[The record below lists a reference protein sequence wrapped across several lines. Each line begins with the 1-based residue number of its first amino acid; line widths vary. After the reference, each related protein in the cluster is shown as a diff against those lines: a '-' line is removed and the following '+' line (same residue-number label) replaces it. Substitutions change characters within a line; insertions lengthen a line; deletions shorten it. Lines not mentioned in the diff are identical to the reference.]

1 MKYIADRR
9 LRLAALLLIGAV
21 MQLPATFCG
30 FELCDS
36 GFYMTFY
43 DNIFTNPEAVGYNFM
58 YYLSG
63 IAGGA
68 VSSLTGGSIL
78 AMRVFGALCNLLCI
92 CCVWRMLRG
101 ERGFM
106 PMLLTVI
113 LVTAGAWGTPLT
125 FYNDIMTV
133 TLALISLMFLT
144 TGLSR
149 ESGDMPEKDRNKTAR
164 KTYLLLL
171 LSGAVAGLNTLT
183 RIPNI
188 LEILFVAIIPISA
201 SRHRTRL
208 AALWLAGWLSGLG
221 AVLLGALLAGHLPIL
236 AATIRDLTATAATP
250 GTESSHGLSSLI
262 QAQISSWTTIVRMTL
277 KLVGLAV
284 VYGMTARLTKKY
296 ESEYPRVMPAARRI
310 IGTSL
315 CIIAAWML
323 ARADIMTSL
332 TAISLA
338 GCCSALFDTR
348 LHTAAAAA
356 LFMIL
361 ILPLGS
367 DNGIHNAGTII
378 LWYALAVSLTLSCRR
393 HGTVAAAAITAI
405 LAASCVAGLV
415 RGGTYFDDTPLSGMK
430 GRIESPSAR
439 GIMTSPARA
448 RRVNTMLGQLRKH
461 VSPGDTLLVYGS
473 APMINHLTATIPAIG
488 CSWPELLS
496 PAMLSE
502 KLETH
507 TPPPYIMMMK
517 FKTLG
522 AEWGAPSTEFIR
534 GEGMAANRFHTP
546 KKSEVMTRY
555 IEKKGYLPVI
565 ESEDFTLFKRDPA
578 VNKTHLP
585 DHRPS

>member
-9 LRLAALLLIGAV
+9 LRLPVLLLIGAV
-21 MQLPATFCG
+21 MQLPAIFCG

-43 DNIFTNPEAVGYNFM
+43 DNIFSNPEAVGYNFM

-78 AMRVFGALCNLLCI
+78 AMRVLGALCNLLCI
-92 CCVWRMLRG
+92 YCVWRMLRG
-101 ERGFM
+101 ERSFT
-106 PMLLTVI
+106 PLLLTVI
-113 LVTAGAWGTPLT
+113 LVTAGAWGSPLT

-133 TLALISLMFLT
+133 TLALISLMLLIA
-144 TGLSR
+144 GLPR
-149 ESGDMPEKDRNKTAR
+149 ERGYMPEKDQDKTAR

-183 RIPNI
+183 RIPNV
-188 LEILFVAIIPISA
+188 LEILFVVIIPISV
-201 SRHRTRL
+201 SRHRARF

-221 AVLLGALLAGHLPIL
+221 AVLLGAALAGHLPIL

-250 GTESSHGLSSLI
+250 GAESSHGLSSLI
-262 QAQISSWTTIVRMTL
+262 HAQIASWATIVRMTL

-284 VYGMTARLTKKY
+284 IYGIAARLTGKY
-296 ESEYPRVMPAARRI
+296 DSKYPRGMRASRRSVAAI
-310 IGTSL
+310 L
-315 CIIAAWML
+315 YIIAAWML
-323 ARADIMTSL
+323 VRADIMTSL
-332 TAISLA
+332 TAISLL
-338 GCCSALFDTR
+338 GCASALFDAR
-348 LHTAAAAA
+348 LRTAAIAA

-367 DNGIHNAGTII
+367 DNGIYNAGTII
-378 LWYALAVSLTLSCRR
+378 LWYAIAVSLTLLCRR
-393 HGTVAAAAITAI
+393 HGTAAAAAIAVV
-405 LAASCVAGLV
+405 LAAACVAGLV
-415 RGGTYFDDTPLSGMK
+415 RGGTYFDDTPLTDMK
-430 GRIESPSAR
+430 GRIDSPSAR
-439 GIMTSPARA
+439 GIMTSPERA
-448 RRVNTMLGQLRKH
+448 RRVNTMLRQLRKH

-473 APMINHLTATIPAIG
+473 APMINHLTATVPAIG

-507 TPPPYIMMMK
+507 TAPPYIMMMK

-522 AEWGAPSTEFIR
+522 VEWGAPSTEFIR

-546 KKSEVMTRY
+546 RKSEVMTRY

-565 ESEDFTLFKRDPA
+565 ESEDFTLFKKDPA
-578 VNKTHLP
+578 VTAHKVQV
-585 DHRPS
+585 D

>member
-9 LRLAALLLIGAV
+9 LRLPALLLIGAV
-21 MQLPATFCG
+21 MQFPAIFCG

-43 DNIFTNPEAVGYNFM
+43 DNIFTNPEDVGYNFM

-63 IAGGA
+63 VAGGA

-92 CCVWRMLRG
+92 CCLWRMLRG
-101 ERGFM
+101 ERGFT
-106 PMLLTVI
+106 PLLLTVI

-221 AVLLGALLAGHLPIL
+221 AVLLGAALAGHLPIL
-236 AATIRDLTATAATP
+236 AATIRDLTATATTP
-250 GTESSHGLSSLI
+250 GAESSHGLSSLI
-262 QAQISSWTTIVRMTL
+262 HAQISSWATIVRMTL
-277 KLVGLAV
+277 KLIGLAV
-284 VYGMTARLTKKY
+284 IYGIAARAAGKY
-296 ESEYPRVMPAARRI
+296 YAKYPCVMPAVRR
-310 IGTSL
+310 GVAAVL

-323 ARADIMTSL
+323 ARADIMTAL
-332 TAISLA
+332 TAISLL
-338 GCCSALFDTR
+338 GCGRAFSDTR
-348 LHTAAAAA
+348 LRTAAVAA
-356 LFMIL
+356 LLMIL

-367 DNGIHNAGTII
+367 DNGIYNAGTII
-378 LWYALAVSLTLSCRR
+378 LWYALAVSLTLLCRR
-393 HGTVAAAAITAI
+393 HGTAAATAI
-405 LAASCVAGLV
+405 AVVLAASCVAGLV
-415 RGGTYFDDTPLSGMK
+415 RGGTYFDDTPLTDMK
-430 GRIESPSAR
+430 GRIDSPSAR
-439 GIMTSPARA
+439 GITTSPARA
-448 RRVNTMLGQLRKH
+448 RRVNAMLGLLRNE

-473 APMINHLTATIPAIG
+473 APMINHLTSTVPAIG

-502 KLETH
+502 KLDTH

-522 AEWGAPSTEFIR
+522 AGWGEPSPEFIR
-534 GEGMAANRFHTP
+534 GEGMADNRFHTP
-546 KKSEVMTRY
+546 RKSEVITRY

-578 VNKTHLP
+578 VTAHKVQV
-585 DHRPS
+585 D

>member
-9 LRLAALLLIGAV
+9 LRLPALLLIGAV
-21 MQLPATFCG
+21 MQFPAIFCG

-43 DNIFTNPEAVGYNFM
+43 DNIFTNPEDVGYNFM

-63 IAGGA
+63 VAGGA

-92 CCVWRMLRG
+92 CCLWRMLRG
-101 ERGFM
+101 ERGFT
-106 PMLLTVI
+106 PLLLTVI

-133 TLALISLMFLT
+133 TLALISLMLLT
-144 TGLSR
+144 SGLSL
-149 ESGDMPEKDRNKTAR
+149 ENGDMPEKDRDKTAR
-164 KTYLLLL
+164 KTYMLLL

-183 RIPNI
+183 RMPNV
-188 LEILFVAIIPISA
+188 LEILFVAIIPLCA
-201 SRHRTRL
+201 SRGRTRL
-208 AALWLAGWLSGLG
+208 TALWLAGWLSGLG
-221 AVLLGALLAGHLPIL
+221 AGLLGAALAGHLPIL
-236 AATIRDLTATAATP
+236 TATIRDLTATATTP
-250 GTESSHGLSSLI
+250 GAESSHGLSSLI
-262 QAQISSWTTIVRMTL
+262 HAQISSWATIVRMTL
-277 KLVGLAV
+277 KLIGLAV
-284 VYGMTARLTKKY
+284 IYGIAARAAGKY
-296 ESEYPRVMPAARRI
+296 YAKYPCVMPAVRR
-310 IGTSL
+310 GVAAVL

-323 ARADIMTSL
+323 ARADIMTAL
-332 TAISLA
+332 TAISLL
-338 GCCSALFDTR
+338 GCGRAFSDTR
-348 LHTAAAAA
+348 LRTAAVAA
-356 LFMIL
+356 LLMIL

-367 DNGIHNAGTII
+367 DNGIYNAGTII

-522 AEWGAPSTEFIR
+522 AEWGEPSPEFIR
-534 GEGMAANRFHTP
+534 GEGMADNRFHTP
-546 KKSEVMTRY
+546 RKSEVITRY

-578 VNKTHLP
+578 VTAHKVQV
-585 DHRPS
+585 D

>member
-9 LRLAALLLIGAV
+9 LRFPALLLIGAV
-21 MQLPATFCG
+21 MQFPAIFCG

-43 DNIFTNPEAVGYNFM
+43 DNIFTNPEDVGYNFM

-63 IAGGA
+63 VAGGA

-92 CCVWRMLRG
+92 CCLWRMLRG
-101 ERGFM
+101 ERGFT
-106 PMLLTVI
+106 PLLLTVI

-133 TLALISLMFLT
+133 TLALISLMLLT
-144 TGLSR
+144 SGLSL
-149 ESGDMPEKDRNKTAR
+149 ENGDMPEKDRDKTAR
-164 KTYLLLL
+164 KTYMLLL

-183 RIPNI
+183 RMPNV
-188 LEILFVAIIPISA
+188 LEILFVAIIPLCA
-201 SRHRTRL
+201 SRGRTRL
-208 AALWLAGWLSGLG
+208 TALWLAGWLSGLG
-221 AVLLGALLAGHLPIL
+221 AGLLGAALAGHLPIL

-250 GTESSHGLSSLI
+250 GAESSHGLSSLI
-262 QAQISSWTTIVRMTL
+262 HAQISSWATIVRMTL
-277 KLVGLAV
+277 KLIGLAV
-284 VYGMTARLTKKY
+284 IYGIAARAAGKY
-296 ESEYPRVMPAARRI
+296 YAKYPCVMPAVRR
-310 IGTSL
+310 GVAAVL

-323 ARADIMTSL
+323 ARADIMTAL
-332 TAISLA
+332 TAISLL
-338 GCCSALFDTR
+338 GCGRAFSDTR
-348 LHTAAAAA
+348 LRTAAVAA
-356 LFMIL
+356 LLMIL

-367 DNGIHNAGTII
+367 DNGIYNAGTII
-378 LWYALAVSLTLSCRR
+378 LWYALAVSLTLLCRR
-393 HGTVAAAAITAI
+393 HGTAAATAI
-405 LAASCVAGLV
+405 AVVLAASCVAGLV
-415 RGGTYFDDTPLSGMK
+415 RGGTYFDDTPLADMK
-430 GRIESPSAR
+430 GRIDSPSAR
-439 GIMTSPARA
+439 GITTSPARA
-448 RRVNTMLGQLRKH
+448 RRVNAMLGLLRNE

-473 APMINHLTATIPAIG
+473 APMINHLTSTVPAIG

-502 KLETH
+502 KLDTH

-522 AEWGAPSTEFIR
+522 AGWGEPSPEFIR
-534 GEGMAANRFHTP
+534 GEGMADNRFHTP
-546 KKSEVMTRY
+546 RKSEVITRY

-578 VNKTHLP
+578 VTAHKVQV
-585 DHRPS
+585 D

>member
-106 PMLLTVI
+106 PILLTVI

-133 TLALISLMFLT
+133 TLALISLKFLT

-250 GTESSHGLSSLI
+250 GTESGHGLSSLI

-323 ARADIMTSL
+323 ARADIITSL

-348 LHTAAAAA
+348 LRTAAAAA

-378 LWYALAVSLTLSCRR
+378 LWYALAVSLTLLCRR
-393 HGTVAAAAITAI
+393 HDTAAATAI
-405 LAASCVAGLV
+405 AVVLAASCVAGLV
-415 RGGTYFDDTPLSGMK
+415 RGGTNFD
-430 GRIESPSAR
+430 
-439 GIMTSPARA
+439 
-448 RRVNTMLGQLRKH
+448 V
-461 VSPGDTLLVYGS
+461 
-473 APMINHLTATIPAIG
+473 
-488 CSWPELLS
+488 
-496 PAMLSE
+496 
-502 KLETH
+502 
-507 TPPPYIMMMK
+507 PPPC
-517 FKTLG
+517 
-522 AEWGAPSTEFIR
+522 S
-534 GEGMAANRFHTP
+534 
-546 KKSEVMTRY
+546 
-555 IEKKGYLPVI
+555 
-565 ESEDFTLFKRDPA
+565 DC
-578 VNKTHLP
+578 
-585 DHRPS
+585 

>member
-9 LRLAALLLIGAV
+9 LRLPALLLIGAV
-21 MQLPATFCG
+21 MQFPAIFCG

-43 DNIFTNPEAVGYNFM
+43 DNIFTNPEDVGYNFM

-63 IAGGA
+63 VAGGA

-92 CCVWRMLRG
+92 CCLWRMLRG
-101 ERGFM
+101 ERGFT
-106 PMLLTVI
+106 PLLLTVI

-133 TLALISLMFLT
+133 TLALISLMLLT
-144 TGLSR
+144 SGLSL
-149 ESGDMPEKDRNKTAR
+149 ENGDMPEKDRDKTAR
-164 KTYLLLL
+164 KTYMLLL

-183 RIPNI
+183 RMPNV
-188 LEILFVAIIPISA
+188 LEILFVAIIPLCA
-201 SRHRTRL
+201 SRGRTRL
-208 AALWLAGWLSGLG
+208 TALWLAGWLSGLG
-221 AVLLGALLAGHLPIL
+221 AGLLGAALAGHLPIL
-236 AATIRDLTATAATP
+236 TATIRDLTATATTP
-250 GTESSHGLSSLI
+250 GAESSHGLSSLI
-262 QAQISSWTTIVRMTL
+262 HAQISSWATIVRMTL
-277 KLVGLAV
+277 KLIGLAV
-284 VYGMTARLTKKY
+284 IYGIAARAAGKY
-296 ESEYPRVMPAARRI
+296 YAKYPCVMPAVRR
-310 IGTSL
+310 GVAAVL

-338 GCCSALFDTR
+338 GCGRAFSDTR
-348 LHTAAAAA
+348 LRTAAVAA
-356 LFMIL
+356 LLMIL

-367 DNGIHNAGTII
+367 DNGIYNAGTII
-378 LWYALAVSLTLSCRR
+378 LWYALAVSLTLLCRR
-393 HGTVAAAAITAI
+393 HGTAAATAI
-405 LAASCVAGLV
+405 AVVLAASCVAGLV
-415 RGGTYFDDTPLSGMK
+415 RGGTYFDDTPLADMK
-430 GRIESPSAR
+430 GLIDSPSAR
-439 GIMTSPARA
+439 GITTSPARA
-448 RRVNTMLGQLRKH
+448 RRVNAMLGLLRNE

-473 APMINHLTATIPAIG
+473 APMINHLTSTVPAIG

-502 KLETH
+502 KLDTH

-522 AEWGAPSTEFIR
+522 AGWGEPSPEFIR
-534 GEGMAANRFHTP
+534 GEGMADNRFHTP
-546 KKSEVMTRY
+546 RKSEVITRY

-578 VNKTHLP
+578 VTAHKVQV
-585 DHRPS
+585 D

>member
-9 LRLAALLLIGAV
+9 LRLPALLLIGAV
-21 MQLPATFCG
+21 MQFPAIFCG

-43 DNIFTNPEAVGYNFM
+43 DNIFTNPEDVGYNFM

-63 IAGGA
+63 VAGGA

-92 CCVWRMLRG
+92 CCLWRMLRG
-101 ERGFM
+101 ERGFT
-106 PMLLTVI
+106 PLLLTVI

-133 TLALISLMFLT
+133 TLALISLMLLT
-144 TGLSR
+144 SGLSL
-149 ESGDMPEKDRNKTAR
+149 ENGDMPEKDRDKTAR
-164 KTYLLLL
+164 KTYMLLL

-183 RIPNI
+183 RMPNV
-188 LEILFVAIIPISA
+188 LEILFVAIIPLCA
-201 SRHRTRL
+201 SRGRTRL
-208 AALWLAGWLSGLG
+208 TALWLAGWLSGLG
-221 AVLLGALLAGHLPIL
+221 AGLLGAALAGHLPIL

-250 GTESSHGLSSLI
+250 GAESSHGLSSLI
-262 QAQISSWTTIVRMTL
+262 HAQISSWATIVRMTL
-277 KLVGLAV
+277 KLIGLAV
-284 VYGMTARLTKKY
+284 IYGI
-296 ESEYPRVMPAARRI
+296 AARAAGKYYAKYPCVMQAVRR
-310 IGTSL
+310 GVAAVL

-323 ARADIMTSL
+323 ARADIMTAL
-332 TAISLA
+332 TAISLL
-338 GCCSALFDTR
+338 GCGRAFSDTR
-348 LHTAAAAA
+348 LRTAAVAA
-356 LFMIL
+356 LLMIL

-367 DNGIHNAGTII
+367 DNGIYNAGTII
-378 LWYALAVSLTLSCRR
+378 LWYALAVSLTLLCRR
-393 HGTVAAAAITAI
+393 HGTAAATAI
-405 LAASCVAGLV
+405 AVVLAASCVAGLV
-415 RGGTYFDDTPLSGMK
+415 RGGTYFDDTPLADMK
-430 GRIESPSAR
+430 GRIDSPSAR
-439 GIMTSPARA
+439 GITTSPARA
-448 RRVNTMLGQLRKH
+448 RRVNAMLGLLRNE

-473 APMINHLTATIPAIG
+473 APMINHLTSTVPAIG

-502 KLETH
+502 KLDTH

-522 AEWGAPSTEFIR
+522 AGWGEPSPEFIR
-534 GEGMAANRFHTP
+534 GEGMADNRFHTP
-546 KKSEVMTRY
+546 QKSEVMTRY

-578 VNKTHLP
+578 VTAHKVQV
-585 DHRPS
+585 D